1 MPYRLPELVKGA
13 ESRTDIF
20 LCEGEKDADALHELG
35 FVASS
40 FKNWSEDFNQFIQGC
55 HVILCQDHD
64 QPGVTQANEAAR
76 IILRSAA
83 SVKVLDMFPDR
94 ELPDK
99 HGLDISD
106 YIRGCVEAEGA
117 DEDVL
122 KERICIAVDHTRAWK
137 DPSGI
142 KSTNYFVVRG
152 GNEWMDR
159 SKTQPTPIDT
169 GTFSSSRW
177 SRIQMSWRGA
187 PSATNRN
194 PG

>member
-40 FKNWSEDFNQFIQGC
+40 FKNSSEDFNQFIQGC
-55 HVILCQDHD
+55 HEILCQDHD

-106 YIRGCVEAEGA
+106 YIRGCVE
-117 DEDVL
+117 D
-122 KERICIAVDHTRAWK
+122 RNAV
-137 DPSGI
+137 
-142 KSTNYFVVRG
+142 F
-152 GNEWMDR
+152 
-159 SKTQPTPIDT
+159 
-169 GTFSSSRW
+169 
-177 SRIQMSWRGA
+177 
-187 PSATNRN
+187 
-194 PG
+194 